1 MTFSKQPTLRSAPSF
16 GRRESVKPRQTSARP
31 TPLRRPTISSRP
43 EERTR
48 EALAEAADAVATDV
62 TTAASRGKAYFK
74 ACLAGTAAFVAALF
88 FLTGVENKVF
98 QSGPML
104 AFLAVPI
111 LPTLALILYIPT
123 VALSDLARLLR
134 VPRGWADIGI
144 GLALGAGLG
153 IAFAM
158 SSEPDSNKSA
168 MMALAMATGG
178 FVGGFAFWRAQ
189 GYPGSPSASAT
200 AAFDA
205 VYEKMT

>member
-1 MTFSKQPTLRSAPSF
+1 MRFSKQPTLRSAASF
-16 GRRESVKPRQTSARP
+16 GRREAVKPRQASARP
-31 TPLRRPTISSRP
+31 APHRRPTISNRP
-43 EERTR
+43 EARTR
-48 EALAEAADAVATDV
+48 EALAQAAEVVTTDV
-62 TTAASRGKAYFK
+62 TTAASRGKAYFN

-88 FLTGVENKVF
+88 FLSGVENRVF
-98 QSGPML
+98 QAGPVL
-104 AFLAVPI
+104 LFLAIPI

-144 GLALGAGLG
+144 GLVLGAGLG
-153 IAFAM
+153 IAFGM
-158 SSEPDSNKSA
+158 SSEPDGNKSA
-168 MMALAMATGG
+168 MMALAMTTGG

-189 GYPGSPSASAT
+189 GYPGTTSAGTA